1 VYSYA
6 FIDNTVLFN
15 VGFICGAKWQRE
27 IQFTTGFK
35 SVEHLAQ
42 VCCLYSF
49 FDLFM
54 LFCELPL
61 FVLDVSLL
69 SRGAGAGAFALAF
82 LLGAFELGAL
92 AFAVGAGAFAVGAFS
107 IGAGAFAIGAFGI
120 GAFVVLSPSSLLS
133 SPILLHE
140 PHSHPNQ

>member
-1 VYSYA
+1 
-6 FIDNTVLFN
+6 
-15 VGFICGAKWQRE
+15 
-27 IQFTTGFK
+27 
-35 SVEHLAQ
+35 
-42 VCCLYSF
+42 
-49 FDLFM
+49 M

-92 AFAVGAGAFAVGAFS
+92 AFA
-107 IGAGAFAIGAFGI
+107 IGAFGI